1 MTGPLTRAII
11 APIRL
16 YRRLISPGL
25 PPRCRYAPTCSAY
38 AVEALEV
45 HGPVKG
51 LVLAAWRLLRCNP
64 WSAGGV
70 DRVPA
75 RGRWRPDPW
84 VPPEDWAGLDEDL
97 ERPVPMGLDGSPIDE
112 GGAALGPAELP
123 ASAGRPADATRVHNC

>member
-1 MTGPLTRAII
+1 MTGPLTRAIV

-16 YRRLISPGL
+16 YQRLISPGL

-51 LVLAAWRLLRCNP
+51 LVLATWRLLRCNP

-70 DRVPA
+70 DRVPV

-97 ERPVPMGLDGSPIDE
+97 ERPVPMGLDGAPIDE
-112 GGAALGPAELP
+112 GGAAPVPAELP